1 MVRASKRRDQ
11 RFEPSRRRHL
21 IPHNARRALPLESL
35 DDNPRD
41 ALLVPIRIISDPA
54 ASTARVRTVRV
65 CGFGMKFD
73 QGPGG
78 EIHVLDSGYT
88 DQVLLDRVSEE
99 FLRIRAVVYNSL
111 NDLNKLFLVDRAL
124 YTNTPDLPIYFEF
137 TPQNL
142 ATMKTPLVLT
152 QVKLYFV
159 ETMWGIS
166 TLRLMK

>member
-1 MVRASKRRDQ
+1 
-11 RFEPSRRRHL
+11 
-21 IPHNARRALPLESL
+21 
-35 DDNPRD
+35 
-41 ALLVPIRIISDPA
+41 
-54 ASTARVRTVRV
+54 
-65 CGFGMKFD
+65 MKFD

-78 EIHVLDSGYT
+78 EIRVLDSGYT
-88 DQVLLDRVSEE
+88 DQVSLDSVSEE

-137 TPQNL
+137 TPQNM
-142 ATMKTPLVLT
+142 AAMKTPLVLT

-159 ETMWGIS
+159 EKMWGLS